1 MDSHS
6 HSHGKSSMSGQGDQH
21 VPHFMTETKSSSMMK
36 GLSDSHCTHS
46 GRENKGLDSSE
57 LGLNTNDTMT
67 EQSHLANRGSHDI
80 HAQRGHEARKQEKKD
95 AALDFIDNVQ
105 SKAEMGEEKQKPNWD
120 MGKKSEQK
128 VHVNMTEGKEGKHG
142 KHGKHHGKHIQ
153 DISDKENL
161 RSSNISESY

>member
-21 VPHFMTETKSSSMMK
+21 IPHFMTETMSSSMMK
-36 GLSDSHCTHS
+36 GLDANCGHNP
-46 GRENKGLDSSE
+46 RESKGQDY
-57 LGLNTNDTMT
+57 GLNTNDTMA

-80 HAQRGHEARKQEKKD
+80 HSHRGHEARKQEQKD

-105 SKAEMGEEKQKPNWD
+105 AKEEMGEEKQKPNWD

-128 VHVNMTEGKEGKHG
+128 VHLNMTEGKEGKHG

-153 DISDKENL
+153 DVSDKENL
-161 RSSNISESY
+161 RTSNVHESY